1 MIIEVWSDVAC
12 PWCYIGK
19 RRFERA
25 LAGFDGADDVE
36 VTWRSFQLD
45 PSIPRGSR
53 TSHDESLA
61 KKFGVSAE
69 QVRAMNDRVVGLAA
83 DEGLEY
89 HFERYIT
96 VNTLDAH
103 RMSHLART
111 QGLGPEMHE
120 RLFRAQFVEGAV
132 LDDPD
137 TLVRLATEVGVTEDA
152 ARQVAEGDA
161 YTADVAGDIR
171 EARMLGVSGVPFF
184 AIDRRFGISGAQP
197 TELFA
202 SALDQ
207 AREAATQPA
216 DGGILP
222 IVALVILLILF
233 VVIAFGIGRTF
244 SWRDYQRAY
253 AEIHHDVPP
262 FGVWSQGRPPSG
274 CGGGPPPRDRLDL
287 RGPRGAR
294 GLRVIVN
301 LFPL

>member
-161 YTADVAGDIR
+161 YTADVADDIR
-171 EARMLGVSGVPFF
+171 EAKMLGVSGVPFF

-207 AREAATQPA
+207 AREAATQT
-216 DGGILP
+216 G
-222 IVALVILLILF
+222 
-233 VVIAFGIGRTF
+233 
-244 SWRDYQRAY
+244 
-253 AEIHHDVPP
+253 
-262 FGVWSQGRPPSG
+262 
-274 CGGGPPPRDRLDL
+274 
-287 RGPRGAR
+287 
-294 GLRVIVN
+294 
-301 LFPL
+301 